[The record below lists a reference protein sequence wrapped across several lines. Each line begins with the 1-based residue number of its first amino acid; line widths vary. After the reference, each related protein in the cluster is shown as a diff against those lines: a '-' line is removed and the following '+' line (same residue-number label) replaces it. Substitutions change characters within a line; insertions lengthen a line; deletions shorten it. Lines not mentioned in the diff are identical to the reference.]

1 MHITAT
7 TSAAACGKYDNT
19 ASVSTSND
27 GSGSSEAVIQCNTAA
42 IHILKT
48 ADQSTVSAGDA
59 VGFTV
64 TVSNSGAGTAK
75 AVTVSDPLP
84 AGVTW
89 SINTQSNAG
98 LCSITSQVLNC
109 GGSSTTLAGGASF
122 SVHITATTSAAA
134 CAKYDNTA
142 SVSTSNA
149 GSGSSEAVIQ
159 CNTAAIHILK
169 TADQSTVSAG
179 DTVGFTVTVSNSG
192 AGTAKAVT
200 VSDPLP
206 AGVTWSIDTQ
216 SNAGLCSITS
226 QVLNC
231 GGSSTTLASG
241 GSFSVHI
248 TATTSAAACGKYD
261 NTASVSTSNDGS
273 GSSEAVIQCNTAA
286 IHILKTADQSTVSAG
301 DNVGFTVTVSNSGAG
316 TAKAVTVSDPL
327 PAGVT
332 WSIDTQSN
340 AGLCSITSQV
350 LKLRWLLH
358 DARVGWVVLGAH
370 HRDDVGCRLR
380 EVRQHG
386 VASRPRTTVRVARRL
401 SIQLQHGCDP
411 HPEDGG
417 SVHGQRG

>member
-1 MHITAT
+1 MP
-7 TSAAACGKYDNT
+7 
-19 ASVSTSND
+19 
-27 GSGSSEAVIQCNTAA
+27 ERR
-42 IHILKT
+42 
-48 ADQSTVSAGDA
+48 
-59 VGFTV
+59 
-64 TVSNSGAGTAK
+64 K

-109 GGSSTTLAGGASF
+109 GGSSDNARVRVSSF

-142 SVSTSNA
+142 SVTTTNA

-206 AGVTWSIDTQ
+206 AGVTWSINTQ
-216 SNAGLCSITS
+216 SDAGLCSIAS
-226 QVLNC
+226 QVLSC

-248 TATTSAAACGKYD
+248 TATTSAAACAKYD
-261 NTASVSTSNDGS
+261 NTASVSTSNAGS
-273 GSSEAVIQCNTAA
+273 GSSEAV
-286 IHILKTADQSTVSAG
+286 DSV
-301 DNVGFTVTVSNSGAG
+301 
-316 TAKAVTVSDPL
+316 
-327 PAGVT
+327 
-332 WSIDTQSN
+332 
-340 AGLCSITSQV
+340 
-350 LKLRWLLH
+350 
-358 DARVGWVVLGAH
+358 
-370 HRDDVGCRLR
+370 
-380 EVRQHG
+380 
-386 VASRPRTTVRVARRL
+386 
-401 SIQLQHGCDP
+401 QHGCDP